1 MASDAPAW
9 ELADSQLF
17 ARLLRIDERQLV
29 SHHCDL
35 CENRLRYFA
44 EIPPEGD
51 LFLDPNTGIKTG
63 NVKRLEQYLLPSEL
77 FQVLGSDK
85 ERVVVVYQH
94 VRAKKV
100 RERLEEVLEVV
111 RKNNGRFSCTSYESG
126 TVAFLFVSR
135 SHNRIA
141 KIRDCFLQFLGTHA
155 KNRIG
160 YGNGHAV

>member
-1 MASDAPAW
+1 
-9 ELADSQLF
+9 
-17 ARLLRIDERQLV
+17 
-29 SHHCDL
+29 
-35 CENRLRYFA
+35 
-44 EIPPEGD
+44 
-51 LFLDPNTGIKTG
+51 
-63 NVKRLEQYLLPSEL
+63 LPSEL

-100 RERLEEVLEVV
+100 RERLEVVLEVV
-111 RKNNGRFSCTSYESG
+111 RKDNGRFSCTSYESG